1 MTEVVSGAADV
12 VDDVVVGTVVDVVVV
27 VLGVRETEVVGLT
40 DDDGTTDVEEREASQ
55 SILLLST
62 LHGGVLLPKQ
72 LLSSSTAMSVAIP
85 PTNRKTLFL
94 VTYFMSLLYFHV
106 RVRARVCVTGLLQH
120 ISL

>member
-1 MTEVVSGAADV
+1 MSGAADV
-12 VDDVVVGTVVDVVVV
+12 VDDVVGTVVDVVVV

-40 DDDGTTDVEEREASQ
+40 DDDGGATDEEARDASQ
-55 SILLLST
+55 SMLALST
-62 LHGGVLLPKQ
+62 LQGGALLPKQ
-72 LLSSSTAMSVAIP
+72 LLSSSTAINVAIP
-85 PTNRKTLFL
+85 PMNRKTLFL